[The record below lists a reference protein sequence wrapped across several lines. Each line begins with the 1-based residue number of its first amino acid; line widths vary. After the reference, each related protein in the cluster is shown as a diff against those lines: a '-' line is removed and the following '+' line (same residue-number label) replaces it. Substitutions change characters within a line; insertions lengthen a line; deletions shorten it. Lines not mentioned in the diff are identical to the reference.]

1 MFRRNLSP
9 PTPGSKTSQARNQRE
24 VLSKQNRYGS
34 LLGLFFDP
42 EDGEEAF
49 TLNVV

>member
-1 MFRRNLSP
+1 MFRGNMSP
-9 PTPGSKTSQARNQRE
+9 LPSGSKTSQARNQRV

-49 TLNVV
+49 ILNVG